1 MTGTMVAG
9 AHRSRTVFVPP
20 NPRQA
25 TAYYAFAVFASSAIL
40 LVLEIVAG
48 RLIAPYV
55 GASLYTWTSIIGV
68 ILGGLSLGNWLGGR
82 LADHGAGP
90 FTAGVV
96 LLLSGLAALA
106 ILWVL
111 TLVAPL
117 LQASRLG
124 LLSISFLFVATLFFL
139 PALGLGVITPLLT
152 TLALA
157 LDARTGQVV
166 GRMHA
171 LAALGSILGTFVT
184 GYWLVQQFGSR
195 VIVLGSGVVLMVLAV
210 PLLARRGRFALLGA
224 TVGAVV
230 LVAVARANNG
240 LASPCDVESAYFC
253 IRVVNDSQAA
263 PWGEAR
269 TLVLDHLVHGI
280 NHRQEPRLLVAPY
293 VHLIDELIGQS
304 LDAGAGEA
312 FFYAGGGAYTLPRAL
327 RADHPRATH
336 VVAELD
342 PAVTLTAEA
351 ALFLD
356 PDGLEILHQ
365 DARVALWHQPAS
377 HFDSVISDVFHDLS
391 VPYHLLTQE
400 YFSLAHSRLKPG
412 GLLVMNVVDAWP
424 DAHLVASV
432 LDTLRSVFTNADAW
446 LEEAPAGDL
455 RHTFVLAASDGP
467 LPEGRI
473 TARRGLPRRWQPVG
487 MRLAAVARSDREL
500 LRDDYVPVERLL
512 APLLLT
518 EMGR

>member
-1 MTGTMVAG
+1 MPPS
-9 AHRSRTVFVPP
+9 SR
-20 NPRQA
+20 RA
-25 TAYYAFAVFASSAIL
+25 TAYYAFAVFASSAVL

-82 LADHGAGP
+82 LADRGAGP
-90 FTAGVV
+90 VTAGVA
-96 LLLSGLAALA
+96 LLFSGLAALA
-106 ILWVL
+106 ILWLL

-117 LQASRLG
+117 LQASELG
-124 LLSISFLFVATLFFL
+124 LLSISFLFVSTLFFL

-157 LDARTGQVV
+157 LDTRTGQVV

-171 LAALGSILGTFVT
+171 LAALGSIIGTFAT
-184 GYWLVQQFGSR
+184 GYWLVQRFGTHA
-195 VIVLGSGVVLMVLAV
+195 IVMGSGGLLIALAV
-210 PLLARRGRFALLGA
+210 PLLAQRGRAVLLTA
-224 TVGAVV
+224 VIGAVV

-240 LASPCDVESAYFC
+240 LTSPCDVESAYFC
-253 IRVVNDSQAA
+253 IRVVDDSQAA

-269 TLVLDHLVHGI
+269 TLVLDHLAHGI

-293 VHLIDELIGQS
+293 VQLIDELLGQI
-304 LDAGAGEA
+304 LGTTDAEA
-312 FFYAGGGAYTLPRAL
+312 FFFAGGGAYTLPRAL
-327 RADHPRATH
+327 RADHPRAAQ

-342 PAVTLTAEA
+342 PAVTLIAEA

-356 PDGLEILHQ
+356 PAGIEIRHE
-365 DARVALWHQPAS
+365 DARVALWRQPEAR
-377 HFDSVISDVFHDLS
+377 FDAVISDVFHDLS
-391 VPYHLLTQE
+391 VPYHLLTRE
-400 YFSLAHSRLKPG
+400 YFALARSRLKPG
-412 GLLVMNVVDAWP
+412 GVLLMNVVDAWP
-424 DAHLVASV
+424 GGLLVTSV
-432 LDTLRSVFTNADAW
+432 LETLHEVFGHAEAW
-446 LEEAPAGDL
+446 LEAAPGDDV
-455 RHTFVLAASDGP
+455 RHTYVIAASDTR
-467 LPEGRI
+467 LPTGLI
-473 TARRGLPRRWQPVG
+473 VARRGLPRRWQPVG
-487 MRLAAVARSDREL
+487 EKLTGASQIWSEP